1 MSSSQPWS
9 IFLMLHNKETTS
21 IFMNCY
27 EWSVFVLWIAWLTN
41 YSLIWKV
48 KHHHVP
54 NTSSSKGKPLI
65 LNCWKSPGRWCV
77 QLKLHPQNP
86 KFATSKE
93 IDQESKSSNP
103 SQISISMNSIN
114 KLNQLQRISHMP
126 QKHLSMFTRR
136 LEVSNGGYDKYTY
149 KHTNKPFMS

>member
-27 EWSVFVLWIAWLTN
+27 EWSVFVHWIAWLTN

-54 NTSSSKGKPLI
+54 NTSSSKGKPLN

-114 KLNQLQRISHMP
+114 KLNQLQ
-126 QKHLSMFTRR
+126 KNLSYSSRTSFNVHKKTWGEQWG
-136 LEVSNGGYDKYTY
+136 LWQV
-149 KHTNKPFMS
+149 HI